1 MCTHSDSQCALLFVT
16 PWTVSLPG
24 SSVHGIFKAGILELV
39 AISFFK
45 GFSKPRDW
53 THVSCTSCIG
63 KRFLYHCDTWK
74 PLTEFIIRFFLFPAK
89 IFHCCFV
96 HGEVKDVLIFPIFD
110 GTTDTHDSLFPPSLV
125 ISSIFTTFFCSH
137 LFALRLP
144 VTNSKMCF
152 I

>member
-1 MCTHSDSQCALLFVT
+1 MSRVPPALASSFFTTVT
-16 PWTVSLPG
+16 PGNPLLSSL
-24 SSVHGIFKAGILELV
+24 SV
-39 AISFFK
+39 
-45 GFSKPRDW
+45 
-53 THVSCTSCIG
+53 
-63 KRFLYHCDTWK
+63 
-74 PLTEFIIRFFLFPAK
+74 FFLFPAK

-96 HGEVKDVLIFPIFD
+96 HWEVKDVLIFPIFD